1 MRKTDQNPRQKPRK
15 SLRDR
20 VADRKAGIKEEIDPR
35 RVRILKRVKLFANLA
50 QGIGL
55 LMLLVVLARYI
66 NSSINR
72 AYRGWR
78 KVHGGGASEDP
89 LNRSELNDLL
99 RKAY

>member
-66 NSSINR
+66 NSGYEQMNWINVGVYSGMFLIGR
-72 AYRGWR
+72 AVTSFMNLSNLFR
-78 KVHGGGASEDP
+78 
-89 LNRSELNDLL
+89 
-99 RKAY
+99 